1 MFLSRSE
8 CFISKSAGLAL
19 AAWLAG
25 NGLANAGPYDALPLR
40 ADLCAEACFRTAAG
54 RELKRGSD
62 AAVNEYRL
70 YDFYRRQAD
79 QELAAQG
86 PPRLMLPP
94 YPGLDGG
101 RRGHWGHTNAKET
114 AAYPRDVAPDFGA
127 VTSAGANGEW
137 LILSEGGVVGID
149 SFGGGLTRAVPGG
162 TLSRPEHPFGTK
174 VDRFGF
180 GVEVAGTP
188 MFSNNAAEWTR
199 NGKPAARS
207 AGYRLL
213 EGDVAVEWA
222 DGTRRWLE
230 HPEMVKTGETC
241 VLNRDFRFIDAATAG
256 LSFRLP
262 GTVKAPWTVEKS
274 ANVIL
279 ARCEIGGMTTV
290 HRIECEAGF
299 LLEIDAAQG
308 LLNLGGI
315 SAGSGF
321 RILSWAGET
330 AKLAEAE
337 KALDEIARN
346 QPVLTE
352 AAWSAVGKPGFRL
365 SAAKVGTLNADPET
379 SGTAYE
385 IDDVPVPVDHPDHTP
400 MTLSGLDFLPDGT
413 AFVCTLVGDVWKIT
427 GLTGNLTNVSWKRI
441 ASGLDQ
447 PMGLIL
453 KQGLPHLLTR
463 RQLFRLEDI
472 NHDDEIDRFVKI
484 SRMPLPDAAS
494 GHDLRMDA
502 GGNFIFNTNN
512 GIFRLNADGT
522 KLDRIGQGSRN
533 PLGLG
538 MRPDGLVLSDSSEGN
553 LGNGTCSIFESDHP
567 ENEHSIAKR
576 KRLIHLPRGI
586 DNSPGSRLFL
596 NDDRFGPLGQ
606 SLLGTS
612 YGTGTWYTLLRDIV
626 DGTPQAAL
634 VPQRGLFTS
643 GASRVAVNPVDG
655 SVFVAGLDG
664 WGDYAVSEGSLHRIR
679 YTGRKF
685 VTPVSWKAH
694 RNGILVTFNTELAAE
709 PVKPER
715 VFVQQWNYVDSEI
728 TYGSPEYSVKQT
740 GQIGHDRLLVRESIV
755 QPDKRSLFFEIPEL
769 LPSMCSQI
777 RATLLDFSGAT
788 FELDL
793 YPTLQRLAADH
804 PSASPSAP
812 EKPAV
817 LAVPESNTGG
827 DTYQKLTEYFDKLAG
842 RDPAKRPVAPDVPEV
857 PAKPDFQWIRANLI
871 ERHCL
876 PCHGP
881 GTPLDYTSYQGIAPK
896 LKPGDPDQSPFN
908 GMIRTGSMPPY
919 PMPSIPPNLQ
929 KAVREWIRNG
939 AAE

>member
-1 MFLSRSE
+1 MPG
-8 CFISKSAGLAL
+8 SAGWIA

-25 NGLANAGPYDALPLR
+25 NGFSNAGPYDALPLR

-54 RELKRGSD
+54 RELKRGAD
-62 AAVNEYRL
+62 AAVNQYRL

-114 AAYPRDVAPDFGA
+114 AAYPRDAAPAFGP

-137 LILSEGGVVGID
+137 LILGEGGVVGID

-162 TLSRPEHPFGTK
+162 KLSRPEHPFGTK

-180 GVEVAGTP
+180 GVEAAGTP
-188 MFSNNAAEWTR
+188 MFSNNNPEWTR
-199 NGKPAARS
+199 DGKPVAQS
-207 AGYRLL
+207 SGYRLL
-213 EGDVAVEWA
+213 EEAVAIEWE
-222 DGTRRWLE
+222 DGSRRWLE
-230 HPEMVKTGETC
+230 HPELVKSGEAH
-241 VLNRDFRFIDAATAG
+241 VLTRDFRFIDPAPTG
-256 LSFRLP
+256 LSFRLS
-262 GTVKAPWTVEKS
+262 GSNGNPWSMEKS
-274 ANVIL
+274 ANGIL
-279 ARCEIGGMTTV
+279 ARCETGGTSVV
-290 HRIECEAGF
+290 HRIACEADF
-299 LLEIDAAQG
+299 LLEIDANQG
-308 LLNLGGI
+308 ILKLGVV
-315 SAGSGF
+315 SSGSGF
-321 RILSWAGET
+321 RILSWAGEST
-330 AKLAEAE
+330 K
-337 KALDEIARN
+337 
-346 QPVLTE
+346 LTE
-352 AAWSAVGKPGFRL
+352 AEEDIGDIALNRPALTEPAWSAAGKRGFKP
-365 SAAKVGTLNADPET
+365 SVAKPATLNADPEA

-385 IDDVPVPVDHPDHTP
+385 IDDIPVPVDHPDHTP
-400 MTLSGLDFLPDGT
+400 MTLSGMDFLPDGT
-413 AFVCTLVGDVWKIT
+413 AMVCTLVGDVWKIT
-427 GLTGNLTNVSWKRI
+427 GLSGDLKSVVWKRI

-453 KQGLPHLLTR
+453 KEGILHVLTR
-463 RQLFRLEDI
+463 RQLFRLEDT
-472 NHDDEIDRFVKI
+472 NHDGEIDRFARI

-494 GHDLRMDA
+494 GHDLRLDA
-502 GGNFIFNTNN
+502 GGNFIFNTNS
-512 GIFRLNADGT
+512 GIFRLSADGT

-533 PLGLG
+533 PLGIG

-596 NDDRFGPLGQ
+596 NNERFGPLGK
-606 SLLGTS
+606 SILGVS
-612 YGTGTWYTLLRDIV
+612 YGTGSWYTLLRDVV

-643 GASRVAVNPVDG
+643 GASRVAVNPMDG

-679 YTGRKF
+679 YTGRRF
-685 VTPVSWKAH
+685 VTPVSWRAH
-694 RNGILVTFNTELAAE
+694 RNGILVTFKTGLAAE
-709 PVKPER
+709 AVKPER

-728 TYGSPEYSVKQT
+728 TYGSPEYSVKQA
-740 GQIGHDRLLVRESIV
+740 GQIGHDRLIVRKSVV
-755 QPDKRSLFFEIPEL
+755 QPDKRSVFFEIPDL
-769 LPSMCSQI
+769 LPSMCSQV
-777 RATLLDFSGAT
+777 RATLTDSSGAS

-804 PSASPSAP
+804 TSGAPSSP

-817 LAVPESNTGG
+817 LVVPESDAGG

-842 RDPAKRPVAPDVPEV
+842 RDPAKRPVAPDVAEIPV
-857 PAKPDFQWIRANLI
+857 KPDFKWIRANLI
-871 ERHCL
+871 ERNCL

-908 GMIRTGSMPPY
+908 GMIHTGSMPPY

-939 AAE
+939 ATE

>member
-1 MFLSRSE
+1 MP
-8 CFISKSAGLAL
+8 KPAGWVA

-25 NGLANAGPYDALPLR
+25 NGFANAGPYDALPLR

-54 RELKRGSD
+54 RELKRGAD
-62 AAVNEYRL
+62 ATVNQYRL

-79 QELAAQG
+79 QELASQG

-114 AAYPRDVAPDFGA
+114 AAYPRDLAPAFGP

-137 LILSEGGVVGID
+137 LIIGEGGVVGID

-162 TLSRPEHPFGTK
+162 TLGRPEHPFGTK

-180 GVEVAGTP
+180 GVEVAGTS
-188 MFSNNAAEWTR
+188 MFSNKTPEWTR
-199 NGKPAARS
+199 DGKPTAQS

-213 EGDVAVEWA
+213 EGSVAIEWM
-222 DGTRRWLE
+222 DDTRRWLE
-230 HPEMVKTGETC
+230 HPEMVKSGEVH
-241 VLNRDFRFIDAATAG
+241 VLNRDFRFLDAAAAG
-256 LSFRLP
+256 LSFRLT
-262 GTVKAPWTVEKS
+262 GTAKAPWTVEKS
-274 ANVIL
+274 ADGIL
-279 ARCEIGGMTTV
+279 ARCETGGTTTV
-290 HRIECEAGF
+290 HRIECDPVV
-299 LLEIDAAQG
+299 LLDIDANQG
-308 LLNLGGI
+308 LLKLGNV

-337 KALDEIARN
+337 KSLADVARN
-346 QPVLTE
+346 RHPLTAATWSTAGLPQIRTWEVMNGILNVDRE
-352 AAWSAVGKPGFRL
+352 A
-365 SAAKVGTLNADPET
+365 
-379 SGTAYE
+379 SGSAYE
-385 IDDVPVPVDHPDHTP
+385 IDDIYPAIDNEDESP
-400 MTLSGLDFLPDGT
+400 MTLSGLDFQPDGT

-427 GLTGNLTNVSWKRI
+427 GLTGDLKGVVWKRI

-447 PMGLIL
+447 PMGLLI
-453 KQGLPHLLTR
+453 KSGLPHVLTR

-494 GHDLRMDA
+494 GHDLRLDA
-502 GGNFIFNTNN
+502 GRNFIFNTNN
-512 GIFRLNADGT
+512 GIFRLSADGT

-553 LGNGTCSIFESDHP
+553 IGNGTCSIFESDHP

-576 KRLIHLPRGI
+576 KRLIYLPRGI

-596 NDDRFGPLGQ
+596 NDERFGPLGK
-606 SLLGTS
+606 SILGVS
-612 YGTGTWYTLLRDIV
+612 YGTGSWYTLLRDIV

-643 GASRVAVNPVDG
+643 GASRVAVHPVDG

-679 YTGRKF
+679 YTGRKH

-694 RNGILVTFNTELAAE
+694 RNGILVNFNTELAAE

-715 VFVQQWNYVDSEI
+715 VFVQQWNYVDSDI
-728 TYGSPEYSVKQT
+728 TYGSPEYSVKQA

-755 QPDKRSLFFEIPEL
+755 QPDKRSVFFEIPDL
-769 LPSMCSQI
+769 LPSMCSQV
-777 RATLLDFSGAT
+777 RATLLDSSGAT

-793 YPTLQRLAADH
+793 YPTLQRLASDH
-804 PSASPSAP
+804 PSAAASTP

-817 LAVPESNTGG
+817 LVVPESNTGG

-842 RDPAKRPVAPDVPEV
+842 RDPTKRPVAPDVPEV

-871 ERHCL
+871 ERNCL

-881 GTPLDYTSYQGIAPK
+881 GTPLDYTSYQGISPK

-939 AAE
+939 ATE

>member
-1 MFLSRSE
+1 MSM
-8 CFISKSAGLAL
+8 SAGWVA

-25 NGLANAGPYDALPLR
+25 NGYSNAGPYDALPLR
-40 ADLCAEACFRTAAG
+40 ADLCAEVCFRTAAG
-54 RELKRGSD
+54 RELKRGAD

-114 AAYPRDVAPDFGA
+114 AAYPRDVAPAFGP

-137 LILSEGGVVGID
+137 LILGEGGVVGID

-162 TLSRPEHPFGTK
+162 TLGRPEHPFGTK

-180 GVEVAGTP
+180 GVEVAGTT
-188 MFSNNAAEWTR
+188 MFSNNIPEWTR
-199 NGKPAARS
+199 DGKPAAQS

-213 EGDVAVEWA
+213 EGSVAIEWM

-230 HPEMVKTGETC
+230 HPEMVRAGETC
-241 VLNRDFRFIDAATAG
+241 VLNRDFRFLDAVPAG
-256 LSFRLP
+256 LSFQLP
-262 GTVKAPWTVEKS
+262 VRAKAAWIGAKS
-274 ANVIL
+274 GNGFIL
-279 ARCEIGGMTTV
+279 RCETGATAML
-290 HRIECEAGF
+290 HRIECEPDV
-299 LLEIDAAQG
+299 LLEIDATQG
-308 LLNLGGI
+308 ILNLGGI
-315 SAGSGF
+315 SAGSDF
-321 RILSWAGET
+321 RILSWAGES
-330 AKLAEAE
+330 AERPEVE
-337 KALDEIARN
+337 KALEEITRTRPA
-346 QPVLTE
+346 LTD
-352 AAWSAVGKPGFRL
+352 AAWSAPGKSRFTP
-365 SAAKVGTLNADPET
+365 SVAKAGTLNADPEA
-379 SGTAYE
+379 SGSAYQ
-385 IDDVPVPVDHPDHTP
+385 IDDIPVPVDNADHTP
-400 MTLSGLDFLPDGT
+400 MTLSGLDFMPDGT
-413 AFVCTLVGDVWKIT
+413 ACICTLVGDVWKIT
-427 GLTGNLTNVSWKRI
+427 GLTGDLKGVVWKRI

-453 KQGLPHLLTR
+453 KEGIPHVLTR

-472 NHDDEIDRFVKI
+472 NHDDEIDRFEKI

-494 GHDLRMDA
+494 GHDLRLDN
-502 GGNFIFNTNN
+502 GGDFIFNTNS
-512 GIFRLNADGT
+512 GIFRLSADGT

-533 PLGLG
+533 PLGIG

-596 NDDRFGPLGQ
+596 NDERFGPLGK
-606 SLLGTS
+606 SILGVS
-612 YGTGTWYTLLRDIV
+612 YGTGSWYTLLRDVV

-679 YTGRKF
+679 YTGRRF
-685 VTPVSWKAH
+685 VTPVSWRAH
-694 RNGILVTFNTELAAE
+694 RNGILVAFNTGLAAE

-728 TYGSPEYSVKQT
+728 TYGSPEYSVKQA
-740 GQIGHDRLLVRESIV
+740 GQVGHDRLIVRKSVV
-755 QPDKRSLFFEIPEL
+755 QPDKKSVFFEIPDL
-769 LPSMCSQI
+769 LPSMCSQVQ
-777 RATLLDFSGAT
+777 ATLSDSSGAS

-804 PSASPSAP
+804 SSGAPSSPV
-812 EKPAV
+812 KPAV
-817 LAVPESNTGG
+817 LVVPESDAGG

-842 RDPAKRPVAPDVPEV
+842 RDPAKRPVAADVSEI
-857 PAKPDFQWIRANLI
+857 PAKPDFKWIRANLI
-871 ERHCL
+871 ERNCL

-939 AAE
+939 ATE